1 MLPTDVGISLG
12 SNISTILGNMT
23 LDGLQKELYDL
34 QPIESIDYWEGYTIR
49 FADDILIASRSEEK
63 AKEYLKLV
71 EQFVE
76 ERGLKLSPSKPT

>member
-1 MLPTDVGISLG
+1 
-12 SNISTILGNMT
+12 MT

-63 AKEYLKLV
+63 SKEYLKLV